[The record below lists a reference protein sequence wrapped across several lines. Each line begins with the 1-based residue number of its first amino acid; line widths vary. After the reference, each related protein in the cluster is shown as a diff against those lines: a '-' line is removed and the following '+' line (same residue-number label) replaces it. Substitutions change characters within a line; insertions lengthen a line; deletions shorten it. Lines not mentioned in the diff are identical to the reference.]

1 MDNYIIWFVLG
12 LALAGAEMLV
22 GGFYLLVCGIAAGL
36 GGLVAWAGLGFPIQL
51 LAAALCAIAGT
62 FWLRRNPIS
71 RPGGP
76 QSLDLGQ
83 RVEVEH
89 WKSATQLRVRYRGAG
104 WDAELTSALSD
115 NGAPPTE
122 LYIIGQRGNTLLV
135 APTPPAS

>member
-12 LALAGAEMLV
+12 LALAGTEMLV
-22 GGFYLLVCGIAAGL
+22 GTFYLLVCGIAAGI
-36 GGLVAWAGLGFPIQL
+36 GGIVALAGFSLPIQL
-51 LAAALCAIAGT
+51 LAAALCAVAGT
-62 FWLRRNPIS
+62 LWLRRNPIS
-71 RPGGP
+71 RPTGP

-104 WDAELTSALSD
+104 WDAELATAITDQDL
-115 NGAPPTE
+115 PVE

-135 APTPPAS
+135 ALMPPAA